1 MTQTVFGGNLQP
13 LIRFLCIRLGNGHRL
28 LLGPAGFAFVGLTS
42 IGGNARAATLPPA
55 VSMQAELASALK
67 VGKPLV
73 VMASLDGCPFCK
85 TVRDSHLAPL
95 REEGQP
101 VVQVDLGS
109 KREVRGFDGAPTTH
123 EQLLRAWGIKVA
135 PTVLFFGRDGREV
148 ADRLQG
154 ASIPDFYGAYLEQR
168 LLAAGKLLR

>member
-1 MTQTVFGGNLQP
+1 MISRRGLLFVPTALVFAGAASVGGN
-13 LIRFLCIRLGNGHRL
+13 
-28 LLGPAGFAFVGLTS
+28 VS
-42 IGGNARAATLPPA
+42 AATLPPA
-55 VSMQAELASALK
+55 VSLPAELAAALK
-67 VGKPLV
+67 AGKPLV
-73 VMASLDGCPFCK
+73 VMASLDGCPFCR

-109 KREVRGFDGAPTTH
+109 KHEVRGFDGGLTTH
-123 EQLLRAWGIKVA
+123 EQLLRAWGITVA

-148 ADRLQG
+148 AQRLQG

-168 LLAAGKLLR
+168 LVAAGKLIR